1 MKNIL
6 IILVLILF
14 VLTSIPSNAQFKDWD
29 TKIGLRGN
37 LLFPENEFANFGFGG
52 NNNMSF
58 DWFNFSSLGEAFL
71 GIRATK
77 VLELQLNIGYGI
89 YAGKAYF
96 NDPNISYGEY
106 KTTIIPVN
114 LRFRLNP
121 WDNEKWNPYFYFGG
135 GLMSY
140 DLKTRPSED
149 LSGVPTNDAGWF
161 GIIPLGIGAE
171 FTLSDNLLLD
181 FSIGGA
187 LSTGF
192 DLEGYRSG
200 SDQIWDSYFNIG
212 VGLTLISESC
222 SSDRDNDGL
231 GKCDEEKLGTD
242 PKNPDTD
249 GDGLSDGDEVFDYK
263 TDPLKADT
271 DGDGLSD
278 YDEIMKY
285 NTDPLIADSDGD
297 GLSDGDEV
305 LNHKTDPLK
314 ADSDGDDLSDGDEV
328 LYYQTNPLRADT
340 DGDGLS
346 DGGEVINFLT
356 NPLKADTDGD
366 GLSDSDEIMKY
377 ETDPNNRDTDAGSVS
392 DFIEVRRGTDPLN
405 SEDDIVRTGVSIV
418 LEGIT
423 FATGKTD
430 ITPESEIVL
439 QGALETMETNGNI
452 VVEISGHT
460 DDVGSVTTNRVLSQK
475 RADSVRFWLI
485 NKGIAPDRIISKGYG
500 EDFPRVP
507 NDSEEN
513 RRINRRTEFKRIR

>member
-1 MKNIL
+1 MKNML
-6 IILVLILF
+6 LFLVLISL
-14 VLTSIPSNAQFKDWD
+14 LIITIPSNAQFKDWN

-58 DWFNFSSLGEAFL
+58 DWFNFSYLGEAFL

-96 NDPNISYGEY
+96 NDPDISYGKY
-106 KTTIIPVN
+106 TTTIIPVN
-114 LRFRLNP
+114 LRFRLSP
-121 WDNEKWNPYFYFGG
+121 WDNKKWNPYFYFGG

-140 DLKTRPSED
+140 DLTTKPSGD
-149 LSGVPTNDAGWF
+149 LGGLPTNDAGWF

-171 FTLSDNLLLD
+171 FPVSDNLLFD
-181 FSIGGA
+181 FSIGGGF
-187 LSTGF
+187 STGF

-200 SDQIWDSYFNIG
+200 SDQIWDSYFNFGI
-212 VGLTLISESC
+212 GLTLINESC
-222 SSDRDNDGL
+222 SSDRDDDGL
-231 GKCDEEKLGTD
+231 GKCEEEKFGTD

-249 GDGLSDGDEVFDYK
+249 
-263 TDPLKADT
+263 A
-271 DGDGLSD
+271 
-278 YDEIMKY
+278 
-285 NTDPLIADSDGD
+285 D

-305 LNHKTDPLK
+305 LVYKTDPLKSDTDNDGLSDLNEIINYKTNPLIADTDVDGLLDGEEILNYETDPLK
-314 ADSDGDDLSDGDEV
+314 ADTDSDDLMDGDEV
-328 LYYQTNPLRADT
+328 THYLTDALRADT

-346 DGGEVINFLT
+346 DGGEILNYFT
-356 NPLKADTDGD
+356 IPLKADSDGD
-366 GLSDSDEIMKY
+366 GLTDSDEIMKY
-377 ETDPNNRDTDAGSVS
+377 ETDPNNRDTDGGSIS

-405 SEDDIVRTGVSIV
+405 QEDDIVRTGVIIV

-423 FATGKTD
+423 FATGKAD
-430 ITPESEIVL
+430 ITPESENIL
-439 QGALETMETNGNI
+439 LGAFETMEKNGDI
-452 VVEISGHT
+452 IVEISGHT
-460 DDVGSVTTNRVLSQK
+460 DDVGSASTNRMLSQK

-507 NDSEEN
+507 NDSKEN
-513 RRINRRTEFKRIR
+513 QRINRRIEFKRIR